1 MKTSPIITAGN
12 PWRRALGLAFALL
25 LSTSSAAETVRIRA
39 DSWMPMNGDPVAEKP
54 GYVVEILRAICA
66 ENGLEL
72 DYALMPW
79 DDSLTAA
86 RGARIDGV
94 IGAGAAEAEGL
105 VLPSEP
111 IGTARVSLWLRRDQ
125 VWAYRG
131 VASLAGL
138 RLGVNEG
145 YAYWSELD
153 AYIKASTAP
162 QVIAFSGDA
171 PLSEMIRKLR
181 DGALDVVPE
190 TEAVFVW
197 NVREQG
203 FAPEDFRAE
212 YTHTGDPIYVAFA
225 AGEQG
230 RRLAAL
236 FDAGILR
243 LRESGELRR
252 ILERYG
258 LKRL

>member
-1 MKTSPIITAGN
+1 
-12 PWRRALGLAFALL
+12 
-25 LSTSSAAETVRIRA
+25 
-39 DSWMPMNGDPVAEKP
+39 MNGDPAGEKP

-79 DDSLTAA
+79 EDSLAAA

-105 VLPSEP
+105 ILPSEP
-111 IGTARVSLWLRRDQ
+111 IGTARVSLWLRKDKSW
-125 VWAYRG
+125 VYHG
-131 VASLAGL
+131 VGSLAMV
-138 RLGVNEG
+138 RLGVNPG
-145 YAYWSELD
+145 YSYWGELD
-153 AYIKASTAP
+153 AYLKTAAAS
-162 QVIAFSGDA
+162 QVIAFSGDE

-230 RRLAAL
+230 RKLAAL